1 MGNARTQK
9 KEKQNTGGKTM
20 GSMNRVFLMGNVT
33 RNLELRH
40 TPSGIA
46 VADMGLAVSESYRN
60 KSGETVESTCFV
72 DVVVWARQA
81 ETCAEYLAK
90 GSAVMVEGSL
100 QYDKWE
106 TDSGEKRSKLRVR
119 ANRVQFVG
127 RPRKDAAS
135 AGSEDRAEKEAEIEQ
150 SIPF

>member
-1 MGNARTQK
+1 MGDARTQK

-33 RNLELRH
+33 RDLELRH
-40 TPSGIA
+40 TPSGTA

-106 TDSGEKRSKLRVR
+106 TENGEKRSRIRVR

-127 RPRKDAAS
+127 RPRKDTAS
-135 AGSEDRAEKEAEIEQ
+135 GEAEDRVEKEAEIEQ